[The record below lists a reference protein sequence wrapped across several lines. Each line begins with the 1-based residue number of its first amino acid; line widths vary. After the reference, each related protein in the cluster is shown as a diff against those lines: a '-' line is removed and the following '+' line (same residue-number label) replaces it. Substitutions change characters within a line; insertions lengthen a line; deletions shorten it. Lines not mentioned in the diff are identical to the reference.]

1 MENYL
6 YISTTISL
14 IVLIL
19 LKYGKGTSTANY
31 YLSSLAIVSWLI
43 PYPYLAELIPKEAL
57 IEPVAFNFSTL
68 TSDTIVNSKQ
78 SINLANKLWLKW
90 GLWALFSIGVLL
102 LVNRLK
108 EALVWQN
115 KIKKDPTLI
124 LNKELS
130 AQYQLTIYSVD
141 NISNGLLVG
150 ILSPVI
156 IISKLITDPKHIAL
170 IITHEKQHLVN
181 KDNIRLTLLEIVEC
195 LFWWNPLVRLLI
207 TMNRFLIEVR
217 CDEKASKKYGRDDY
231 IEDLASLILL
241 NHRNKPNN
249 FVCTA
254 TSHNQNNITRI
265 KLLKEKRIMTFR
277 KKLTYAMIA
286 FTTVTTMS
294 WNTLATATSNEAV
307 QQVSDQQEQLGA
319 LVDFDAMITNNKKGN
334 SESTYHYQVTLWM
347 NFDKKSTIKIGED
360 FTINFKANDLG
371 ESVFLEYE
379 LIESRESKEEII
391 SKPKL
396 TSTYGKEIT
405 IEINNPQVS
414 EYAYLIKST
423 TLKATNPSSSDK

>member
-6 YISTTISL
+6 YISATISL
-14 IVLIL
+14 IVLTL
-19 LKYGKGTSTANY
+19 LKYGKGTSSANY
-31 YLSSLAIVSWLI
+31 YLSSLAIVSWFI

-57 IEPVAFNFSTL
+57 IDPVVFNFSTL

-78 SINLANKLWLKW
+78 TINLTIELWLKW
-90 GLWALFSIGVLL
+90 GLWILIGIGVLL
-102 LVNRLK
+102 LINRIR
-108 EALVWQN
+108 EAFDWRN
-115 KIKKDPTLI
+115 KIKKDPSLTL
-124 LNKELS
+124 NNELS
-130 AQYQLTIYSVD
+130 TQYQLTIYSVD
-141 NISNGLLVG
+141 NVSSGLLVG
-150 ILSPVI
+150 ILNPVI
-156 IISKLITDPKHIAL
+156 IISKLITDPKHLAL
-170 IITHEKQHLVN
+170 IITHEKEHLAN
-181 KDNIRLTLLEIVEC
+181 KDNLRLMLLEIAEC

-217 CDEKASKKYGRDDY
+217 CDEKASKKYGRDGY
-231 IEDLASLILL
+231 IEDLASLVLL

-277 KKLTYAMIA
+277 KKLTYAIIV

-294 WNTLATATSNEAV
+294 WNTLATATRNEAV

-319 LVDFDAMITNNKKGN
+319 LVYFDAMITNNKKGN
-334 SESTYHYQVTLWM
+334 SENTYHYQVTLWM
-347 NFDKKSTIKIGED
+347 NFDKKSTIKIDEE

-371 ESVFLEYE
+371 KSVFLEYE
-379 LIESRESKEEII
+379 LIESRESKEEIV

-396 TSTYGKEIT
+396 TSTYGEEVT

-423 TLKATNPSSSDK
+423 ILKATDPSSSDK